1 MYVNDPL
8 LSHDLMKS
16 AIGMNVLTNYFVVE

>member
-8 LSHDLMKS
+8 LSHNLMKS
-16 AIGMNVLTNYFVVE
+16 AIGMNVLTYYFVFE

>member
-1 MYVNDPL
+1 MYVNDPV

-16 AIGMNVLTNYFVVE
+16 AIGMNVLTYYFVAE

>member
-1 MYVNDPL
+1 MYLNDPL

-16 AIGMNVLTNYFVVE
+16 AIGMNVLTYYLVVE